1 MLRTPGM
8 MAAPSR
14 GAVPMTEMRRPGM
27 MRRPVR
33 TAMFLLVVVI
43 VPVVVVAV
51 PLAFLFAFALGL
63 GFVVVI
69 IVVRVVVVI
78 VFVVVVHG
86 ERCGHKGIEVLVFNH
101 FMSEFA
107 GGVPIELRR
116 FVRRRSPWGWARR
129 AKLAKFFAIHIA
141 VTIAIELAECRRRCV
156 DLRGTERAVVIGIE
170 QAQ

>member
-1 MLRTPGM
+1 
-8 MAAPSR
+8 
-14 GAVPMTEMRRPGM
+14 MTE

-69 IVVRVVVVI
+69 IVVVI
-78 VFVVVVHG
+78 VFVVVVHR
-86 ERCGHKGIEVLVFNH
+86 ERGGQEGIEVLVFNH